1 MNTLPFSGLR
11 VIDFSWVMA
20 GPMTTKML
28 GAMGAEIIKIESST
42 RPEFSQRDGMFS
54 VINNNKLSC
63 TLNFTSPEGQALL
76 RDLVRDS
83 DVVVENFS
91 SRVLKKYNLSYEDL
105 RAIKPDIIFVSASG
119 MGRTGPQRD
128 LLAYGSLLQGYS
140 GRVSMIGTPNPT
152 LEAMGILPAWTD
164 PVTAL
169 WETLAILTALHHR
182 EATGQGAFVDL
193 SMLEGT
199 VALLPE
205 ALLTAGLG
213 RDTTERHSATEPGA
227 APSGCYRCAGADDWV
242 ALSVRT
248 DSEWTGFCRAIADE
262 TLAADPRFA
271 NQKTRLRN
279 KALLNAQVSDWVR
292 TRAAAEVERA
302 MIREDVP
309 CSRSR
314 HMGEIVQDAH
324 LRERGLFRVIDGA
337 VQMASL
343 PWMTAEGW
351 RGSFKATPA
360 MGGDNDYV
368 FGTLL
373 GLSPERMRELEQAGT
388 IR

>member
-1 MNTLPFSGLR
+1 MDKLPLAGLR
-11 VIDFSWVMA
+11 VVDFSWVMA

-63 TLNFTSPEGQALL
+63 TLNFTDPEGQALL
-76 RDLVRDS
+76 RRLVRDS

-91 SRVLKKYNLSYEDL
+91 SRVLKRYELSYDHL
-105 RAIKPDIIFVSASG
+105 KVIKPDIVFVSASG

-140 GRVSMIGTPNPT
+140 GRVSMIGAPNPT

-164 PVTAL
+164 PITAL
-169 WETLAILTALHHR
+169 WETLAILAALRHR
-182 EATGQGAFVDL
+182 DATGLGAFVDL

-205 ALLTAGLG
+205 ALLGAALG
-213 RDTTERHSATEPGA
+213 RGTTERHSATEPGA
-227 APSGCYRCAGADDWV
+227 APSGCFRCVGPDDWI

-248 DSEWTGFCRAIADE
+248 QAEWEGLCRVIADPAL
-262 TLAADPRFA
+262 TGDGLFADPQA
-271 NQKTRLRN
+271 RLRN
-279 KALLNAQVSDWVR
+279 KAALNERLGAWLA
-292 TRAAAEVERA
+292 TRSAAEVERA
-302 MIREDVP
+302 MWREGVP

-314 HMGEIVQDAH
+314 HMGEIVEDLH
-324 LRERGLFRVIDGA
+324 LRERDLFQAIDG
-337 VQMASL
+337 VLQMASL
-343 PWMTAEGW
+343 PWRTPEGW

-360 MGGDNDYV
+360 MGSDNEYV

-373 GLSPERMRELEQAGT
+373 GLSADRMRELEDAGT